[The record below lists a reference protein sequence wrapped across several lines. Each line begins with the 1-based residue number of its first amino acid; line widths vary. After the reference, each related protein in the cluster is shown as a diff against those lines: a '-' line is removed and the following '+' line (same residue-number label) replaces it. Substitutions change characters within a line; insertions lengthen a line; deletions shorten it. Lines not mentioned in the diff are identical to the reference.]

1 MVFCDMVDAQG
12 FSIPRRLRGSTVLLV
27 LLGVLAGSA
36 GTARAQAAPPDVR
49 IDLDRAIQ
57 LALKHNHS
65 LKAAQTQIAESQA
78 DQMTAAL
85 RPNPV
90 LTWDAL
96 FVPFFSPSQFNHDYL
111 NNITEFDAL
120 FAYTIERGHK
130 RRARIRAARDQT
142 QVVRSQIQDN
152 ERSLTFNVAQQFI
165 GVLLAKSTLEFAQQ
179 NLANFQKTLDVSEAQ
194 YKKGAISEG
203 DLLKIKL
210 QMLQFQQDVSS
221 AELAHAQALVGL
233 RQLLGYDAVPSN
245 YHVIGD
251 LTYTPLH
258 GNKED
263 MQSLALQLRP
273 DLAAAKEE
281 VTAAN
286 SDYRLAKAN
295 GKRDLTTSAGYT
307 RVGGANNASFIFNIE
322 IPIFDRNQGNIA
334 RAHAAITQSQENEI
348 AAQEAVMSDVS
359 TAYDA
364 VKTGQQIV
372 QLYRSGYLKEAKES
386 LDISQYAYQRG
397 AVSLL
402 NFLDAERSYRNT
414 QLAYRQTLAAYMLAM
429 EQLREA
435 VGKRQLP

>member
-1 MVFCDMVDAQG
+1 MR
-12 FSIPRRLRGSTVLLV
+12 RRLRVATLAVLLLCMLSRV
-27 LLGVLAGSA
+27 AGVAH
-36 GTARAQAAPPDVR
+36 AQAAPPALR
-49 IDLDRAIQ
+49 IDLDQAIH
-57 LALKHNHS
+57 LALTHNHA
-65 LKAAQTQIAESQA
+65 LKASQMQIAESQA
-78 DQMTAAL
+78 DEVTASL

-90 LTWDAL
+90 LTWDSL
-96 FVPFFSPSQFNHDYL
+96 FVPFFSPSQLNSSYL

-130 RRARIRAARDQT
+130 RRARIQAARDQT
-142 QVVRSQIQDN
+142 QVVRSQVQDN

-165 GVLLAKSTLEFAQQ
+165 TVLLAKSTFAFARQ
-179 NLANFQKTLDVSEAQ
+179 NLAAFQQTLNVSEEQ

-245 YHVIGD
+245 YDVIGN

-263 MQSLALQLRP
+263 MQALALNLRP
-273 DLAAAKEE
+273 DLKTAKEA
-281 VTAAN
+281 VTAAQ

-334 RAHAAITQSQENEI
+334 RAHAAITQSQESEI

-364 VKTGQQIV
+364 VNTGQQIV
-372 QLYRSGYLKEAKES
+372 QLYRSGYLKEAKDS

-402 NFLDAERSYRNT
+402 DFLDAERSYRNT
-414 QLAYRQTLAAYMLAM
+414 QLAYRQTLAAYMLAT

-435 VGKRQLP
+435 VGTRQLP